1 MKGIPKLE
9 SLFFMAMKFIFLS
22 IITGL
27 SLGLNAQRPHAQSM
41 LNLDYGEAL
50 RHIDNSGAQ
59 TFEKEFWK
67 HDVLFLQLYLTDNQ
81 SLRDRY
87 DDLTDEVEDVLDDHD
102 AHYQLAE
109 LYLKNAIV
117 RYFNG
122 ERFGTARAFY
132 ASYHAAEKAYEK
144 NPSDFR
150 AKSLY
155 GLFQILVGSI
165 PDSYSFLVSILGV
178 SGDVELGERL
188 FKEAALEASKK
199 DNWYAYRVRFL
210 YTFYLF
216 QKTGTTDEAMKFAKD
231 FPASVLGDFLRSRIH
246 LKAGSSN
253 RSRELLYSAIR
264 RDGSSH
270 LPYTRFL
277 LGKQLIESGD
287 RAGGRK
293 WILNYLRTYKGREY
307 IRAANLYLS
316 WSYLV
321 EGNDALYREYK
332 SKVKTTGRGYFG
344 DDILALY
351 ESGLTHHRTLIQAR
365 MAHDAMDFERCEE
378 ILGGINPSFFSN
390 TAFIDEYYYRRG
402 RNFQKLDQPARAGEM
417 FHKLLEKPD
426 RITAYYQPNAALQ
439 LAYIY
444 FEKGQKATALKWA
457 ERVFDYED
465 YPFNAPIEWQ
475 AKEILQEGENFVR

>member
-1 MKGIPKLE
+1 
-9 SLFFMAMKFIFLS
+9 
-22 IITGL
+22 
-27 SLGLNAQRPHAQSM
+27 M
-41 LNLDYGEAL
+41 LNLNYEEAL

-67 HDVLFLQLYLTDNQ
+67 HDMLFLQLYLADNQ

-87 DDLTDEVEDVLDDHD
+87 EDLTDEVEDVLDDHD

-132 ASYHAAEKAYEK
+132 ASYNEAEKAYEK
-144 NPSDFR
+144 NPDDFR
-150 AKSLY
+150 TKSLY
-155 GLFQILVGSI
+155 GLYQILVGSI
-165 PDSYSFLVSILGV
+165 PDSYSFLVSVLGV

-188 FKEAALEASKK
+188 FREAAREASTK
-199 DNWYAYRVRFL
+199 DNWYAYRVRYL

-216 QKTGTTDEAMKFAKD
+216 QKTGTTDEAMVFARD
-231 FPASVLGDFLRSRIH
+231 FPDSVLGNFLLSRIQ
-246 LKAGSSN
+246 LKSGNGASS
-253 RSRELLYSAIR
+253 RASLLKSIQM
-264 RDGSSH
+264 DSGFE

-277 LGKQLIESGD
+277 LGKQLIESG
-287 RAGGRK
+287 RYGQGRK
-293 WILNYLRTYKGREY
+293 WIANYLNNYKGREY
-307 IRAANLYLS
+307 IRSANLYLS

-321 EGNDALYREYK
+321 EGDDASYRQYK
-332 SKVKTTGRGYFG
+332 AKVKSSGRGYFG

-351 ESGLTHHRTLIQAR
+351 ESGLTHHPMLIQAR
-365 MAHDAMDFERCEE
+365 MAHDSMDFKRCEE
-378 ILGGINPSFFSN
+378 ILSGINPSLFSN

-402 RNFQKLDQPARAGEM
+402 RNFQKLDNPTKANEM
-417 FHKLLEKPD
+417 FQKLLVNTD

-439 LAYIY
+439 LAYIH
-444 FEKGQKATALKWA
+444 FDKGQKSTALKWA

>member
-1 MKGIPKLE
+1 
-9 SLFFMAMKFIFLS
+9 MAMKY
-22 IITGL
+22 IILLISAGL
-27 SLGLNAQRPHAQSM
+27 SLAVCAQRPHAESM
-41 LNLDYGEAL
+41 LNLNYDQATQRLE
-50 RHIDNSGAQ
+50 NSGSKAY
-59 TFEKEFWK
+59 EKEFWR
-67 HDVLFLQLYLTDNQ
+67 HDMVFLQLYLADNQ
-81 SLRDRY
+81 SLREAY
-87 DDLTDEVEDVLDDHD
+87 EDLTDEVEDLLDDQD

-132 ASYHAAEKAYEK
+132 ASYNAAEKAYEN
-144 NPSDFR
+144 NPSDYR

-165 PDSYSFLVSILGV
+165 PDSYGFLVSVLGV
-178 SGDVELGERL
+178 TGDVELGERL
-188 FKEAALEASKK
+188 FKEAALEATKK

-216 QKTGTTDEAMKFAKD
+216 QKTGTTDEAMKFATS
-231 FPASVLGDFLRSRIH
+231 FPESILGDFLLSRIH
-246 LKAGSSN
+246 LKAGNSSQ
-253 RSRELLYSAIR
+253 SRELLRSSIQ
-264 RDGSSH
+264 RDSQFH

-287 RAGGRK
+287 RVSGRK
-293 WILNYLRTYKGREY
+293 WIHTYLTTYRGREY

-321 EGNDALYREYK
+321 EGNDVKYREYK
-332 SKVKTTGRGYFG
+332 QKIKNSGRGYFG

-351 ESGLTHHRTLIQAR
+351 ESGLTHHPTLIRAR
-365 MAHDAMDFERCEE
+365 MAHDSMDFNRCEE
-378 ILGGINPSFFSN
+378 ILERINPALFSN

-402 RNFQKLDQPARAGEM
+402 RNFQKLKQPARAEEM
-417 FHKLLEKPD
+417 FTQLLSKPD
-426 RITAYYQPNAALQ
+426 RLTAYYQPNAALQ
-439 LAYIY
+439 MAYIC
-444 FEKGQKATALKWA
+444 FDKGQKRQALKWA
-457 ERVFDYED
+457 ERVFEYED

-475 AKEILQEGENFVR
+475 AKEMLQEGENYVR

>member
-1 MKGIPKLE
+1 MG
-9 SLFFMAMKFIFLS
+9 LF
-22 IITGL
+22 
-27 SLGLNAQRPHAQSM
+27 AQRPHAESM
-41 LNLDYGEAL
+41 LNLNYEQARRDVQ
-50 RHIDNSGAQ
+50 NSGSPA
-59 TFEKEFWK
+59 FEKEFWR
-67 HDVLFLQLYLTDNQ
+67 HDMVFMQLYLNDDQ
-81 SLRDRY
+81 SLRKLY
-87 DDLTDEVEDVLDDHD
+87 EETTDEVEDILDDHD

-122 ERFGTARAFY
+122 ERFGMARAFY
-132 ASYHAAEKAYEK
+132 ASYNEAEKAYED
-144 NPSDFR
+144 NPDDFR

-155 GLFQILVGSI
+155 GLYQVLVGSI
-165 PDSYSFLVSILGV
+165 PDSYSFLVSVLGV

-188 FKEAALEASKK
+188 FREAAREASTK

-216 QKTGTTDEAMKFAKD
+216 QKTGTTDEAMAFARD
-231 FPASVLGDFLRSRIH
+231 FPDTVLGNFLLSRIQ
-246 LKAGSSN
+246 LKSGNGASS
-253 RSRELLYSAIR
+253 RASLLKSIQM
-264 RDGSSH
+264 DSGFE

-277 LGKQLIESGD
+277 LGKQLIESGSY
-287 RAGGRK
+287 GQGRK
-293 WILNYLRTYKGREY
+293 WIANYLNNYKGREY

-321 EGNDALYREYK
+321 EGDDALYRQYKAKVK
-332 SKVKTTGRGYFG
+332 SKGRGYFG

-351 ESGLTHHRTLIQAR
+351 ESGLTHHPTLIQAR
-365 MAHDAMDFERCEE
+365 MAHDAMDFSRCEE
-378 ILGGINPSFFSN
+378 ILSGINPALFSN

-402 RNFQKLDQPARAGEM
+402 RNFQKLKQPARAEEM
-417 FHKLLEKPD
+417 FLKLLSQTD

-439 LAYIY
+439 LAYIH
-444 FEKGQKATALKWA
+444 FDKGQKKQALQWA

-475 AKEILQEGENFVR
+475 AKEMIQEGENYRR